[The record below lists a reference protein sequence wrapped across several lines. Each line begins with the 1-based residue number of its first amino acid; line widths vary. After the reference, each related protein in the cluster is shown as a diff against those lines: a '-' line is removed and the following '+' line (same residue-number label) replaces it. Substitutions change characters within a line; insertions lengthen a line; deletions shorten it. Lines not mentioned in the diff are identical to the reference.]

1 MNYGNQGKCV
11 STPNDTSSWT
21 PVKDMWVYCDKNTYN
36 GIRENPTQITK
47 IDSRNIWCKDIR
59 GESYLSADRFKSQ
72 YRPAFPHEI
81 PQQEVLP
88 SSATSNKRVEDLKY
102 MDVVHIETEEEY
114 NRVCK
119 LNKIISEYKSGFKY
133 YLMKGGGGLAEKRIS
148 YENCGYTIYEMNQ
161 LIFNEVKPV
170 KVDMNAILEEARKK
184 YPIGCTIATLDGKD
198 CKLLGHDFLVHNF
211 TVYATTGIKDV
222 VYREGIWAKIVSLP
236 QTKEPYDSVLVKT
249 QEEYN
254 YVFKKIKD
262 LNKCNEEAFKHYK
275 ECIVY
280 LDKRG
285 WDAATPKLAK
295 NSQPFEEWYKEQG
308 YNDFNPIIQKLEEI
322 TKDWEPNVTKF
333 CSPLNYLLT
342 SSQQF
347 TFTGI
352 GELNNQGEVFDAS
365 GVGIL
370 YTCERYAQKVEEKL
384 QIPVDI
390 KVNYIGGMDRDFKWA
405 TLNSADIMRVGK
417 GDTITLNKS
426 WFDDGNTNKIRTWKE
441 YGDMFSK
448 YYVGTDPVNT
458 GLEYTNKLTKAAQ
471 KKSISLDTKD
481 YDSKSINQE
490 LKLKKVNKQKST
502 IKFY

>member
-133 YLMKGGGGLAEKRIS
+133 YLMKGSGGKAEKRIS

-161 LIFNEVKPV
+161 LIFNEVKSV
-170 KVDMNAILEEARKK
+170 EVDMNAIQAEAKLR
-184 YPIGCTIATLDGKD
+184 YPVGTRYNCVNFSCSNQLVVKDDILYSIFGNEIFGSFLCGCLYANGK
-198 CKLLGHDFLVHNF
+198 
-211 TVYATTGIKDV
+211 
-222 VYREGIWAKIVSLP
+222 WAEIVSLS
-236 QTKEPYDSVLVKT
+236 QTKDPV
-249 QEEYN
+249 
-254 YVFKKIKD
+254 
-262 LNKCNEEAFKHYK
+262 
-275 ECIVY
+275 
-280 LDKRG
+280 
-285 WDAATPKLAK
+285 
-295 NSQPFEEWYKEQG
+295 
-308 YNDFNPIIQKLEEI
+308 IQKLEEI

-333 CSPLNYLLT
+333 RSANGVPN
-342 SSQQF
+342 F
-347 TFTGI
+347 VFTGI
-352 GELNNQGEVFDAS
+352 GEIRKQDRWVYDVS
-365 GVGIL
+365 GTGIL
-370 YTCERYAQKVEEKL
+370 YMNGSYAQKVEEEVISITTTAGDTVINTGIDL
-384 QIPVDI
+384 
-390 KVNYIGGMDRDFKWA
+390 NIGYVRNG
-405 TLNSADIMRVGK
+405 G
-417 GDTITLNKS
+417 TITLSNS
-426 WFDDGNTNKIRTWKE
+426 WFDDDNTNKIRTWKE

-448 YYVGTDPVNT
+448 YYVGTDPVNI
-458 GLEYTNKLTKAAQ
+458 GLGCTNKLTKAAQ